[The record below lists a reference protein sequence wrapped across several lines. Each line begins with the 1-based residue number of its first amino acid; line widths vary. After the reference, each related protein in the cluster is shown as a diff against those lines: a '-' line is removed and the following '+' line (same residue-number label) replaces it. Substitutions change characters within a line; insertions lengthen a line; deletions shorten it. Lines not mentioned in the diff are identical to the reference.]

1 MKTLVKS
8 NFIENFRKK
17 KTDME
22 KEKRKTFNRAYLK
35 LCT

>member
-17 KTDME
+17 KKIRKK
-22 KEKRKTFNRAYLK
+22 KEARKKENI
-35 LCT
+35 